1 MTTTNVTVQ
10 DTTANDTNSN
20 GNTNMPDLYKDFDFV
35 SDANKPKISNL
46 WRKGVLVQIQ
56 GGVWS
61 METRLTADD
70 LNMGVNQIPGFA
82 TLGKK
87 RLLDPKYK
95 NQFLNIV
102 GKARAA
108 AERFGFG
115 FVLTGSY
122 FVPFGNFDKL
132 QEVINRQQNTFNTM
146 VDRFIDKYTEH
157 RAEFLERYADHWEKL
172 DPYYPS
178 PEYVRSKFSMK
189 AIYYVASMSGS
200 LSGEE
205 NADDMYLQWAMDSMN
220 ILRSEARDVADT
232 IRKATVD
239 GKLDGRTMRRVQTL
253 IDRLENMDM
262 LEDNT
267 LRNAALALA
276 EDATKG
282 NADAL
287 TQAATD
293 VDMSKVRAIL
303 LD

>member
-108 AERFGFG
+108 VR
-115 FVLTGSY
+115 VWIRS
-122 FVPFGNFDKL
+122 N
-132 QEVINRQQNTFNTM
+132 
-146 VDRFIDKYTEH
+146 RFILCTIW
-157 RAEFLERYADHWEKL
+157 EFR
-172 DPYYPS
+172 
-178 PEYVRSKFSMK
+178 
-189 AIYYVASMSGS
+189 
-200 LSGEE
+200 
-205 NADDMYLQWAMDSMN
+205 
-220 ILRSEARDVADT
+220 
-232 IRKATVD
+232 
-239 GKLDGRTMRRVQTL
+239 
-253 IDRLENMDM
+253 
-262 LEDNT
+262 
-267 LRNAALALA
+267 
-276 EDATKG
+276 
-282 NADAL
+282 
-287 TQAATD
+287 
-293 VDMSKVRAIL
+293 
-303 LD
+303 

>member
-1 MTTTNVTVQ
+1 MSTEIPAIVETFN
-10 DTTANDTNSN
+10 NNISN
-20 GNTNMPDLYKDFDFV
+20 TPDLLGAPFDAVTPINNKDR
-35 SDANKPKISNL
+35 KGL

-70 LNMGVNQIPGFA
+70 LNMGRNQIPGFA

-108 AERFGFG
+108 AERLGFG

-122 FVPFGNFDKL
+122 FVPFGNFDRLK
-132 QEVINRQQNTFNTM
+132 EVIDKQQRNFDGL
-146 VDRFIDKYTEH
+146 VDRFINSYTDR
-157 RAEFLERYADHWEKL
+157 RAEFLEQYQEHWEKL

-178 PEYVRSKFSMK
+178 PEYVRSKFSMR
-189 AIYYVASMSGS
+189 AIYYVASMSGTV
-200 LSGEE
+200 SGEDG
-205 NADDMYLQWAMDSMN
+205 ADDMYVQWAMDSMN
-220 ILRSEARDVADT
+220 GLRSEAREVADT
-232 IRKATVD
+232 IRKSVVD
-239 GKLDGRTMRRVQTL
+239 GNLDGRTMRRVQTL

-262 LEDNT
+262 LEDVS

-276 EDATKG
+276 NDATSA

-287 TQAATD
+287 TKVAKD
-293 VDMSKVRAIL
+293 VDMDAVRAIL